1 MNRSKTGKALLISVL
16 SILLCVAL
24 LSGVTFAWFTD
35 NASTGVSS
43 IQTGTLEVE
52 LQKKTGEDSWAAVGS
67 EPLEFNLPDGK
78 SEILWEPNAAYELPT
93 LRIVNEGNLAL
104 KYKLEFTSADGDI
117 DLADVLQVKVNTTT
131 LTDSLGALLTGEA
144 EERAIIDG
152 TLAAGAT
159 SDEISIS
166 IIMKES
172 ADISYASKKISGIKL
187 KVFATQNTVESDSY
201 DNTYDADAA
210 YYDFWDGSIAPTA
223 YLAAV
228 TDTANKTVK
237 ISSAELLAAFAKS
250 VNNGNNYWGYTVTLE
265 TNIDLQNKDWTP
277 IGKSNAYKA
286 NDGSCAFSGTF
297 DGQNHTIANL
307 KCNGGVAN
315 PTDPAATCQGLF
327 ACLYA
332 AGNSVEIK
340 NIHIHNADVY
350 ALNAAG
356 AAVGRLDTYQHVS
369 QSGMAVI
376 SGLKLTGK
384 VTIKGGNSGSVAGS
398 PVSNWPI
405 YTQLHD
411 ITVDVDNGSYVSN
424 VDVSKVGE
432 ASPSG
437 IIGGVI
443 ALGVQNMGSYSI
455 KSNIDVIANDG
466 FVGGVVGLANG
477 KWSNIECTGD
487 ITIKSVS
494 PEARLTYGTI
504 IGSFVPGQGN
514 LDKNSSIASGSL
526 RIEYTDGTVGES
538 NGQESNLLGINAW

>member
-78 SEILWEPNAAYELPT
+78 SETLWEPNAAYELPT

-152 TLAAGAT
+152 TLEAGAT
-159 SDEISIS
+159 SDEINIS

-172 ADISYASKKISGIKL
+172 ADISYAGKTISDIKL

-201 DNTYDADAA
+201 DNTYDEDAA
-210 YYDFWDGSIAPTA
+210 YYDFWDGSIAPAA

-250 VNNGNNYWGYTVTLE
+250 VNNGNSYWGYTVTLE
-265 TNIDLQNKDWTP
+265 TDIDLQNQDWTP
-277 IGKSNAYKA
+277 IGNGTKN
-286 NDGSCAFSGTF
+286 FSGNF
-297 DGQNHTIANL
+297 DGQGHTIANL
-307 KCNGGVAN
+307 KCNGGAN
-315 PTDPAATCQGLF
+315 SPTKLDATCQGLF
-327 ACLYA
+327 GCLYA
-332 AGNSVEIK
+332 SNNMAYVQDL
-340 NIHIHNADVY
+340 HIHNADIY
-350 ALNAAG
+350 ALNSAG
-356 AAVGRLDTYQHVS
+356 AFVGSLDTAYWG
-369 QSGMAVI
+369 QSNIWDV
-376 SGLKLTGK
+376 KLTGK

-398 PVSNWPI
+398 PTNWWA
-405 YTQLHD
+405 QLTSLQR
-411 ITVDVDNGSYVSN
+411 ITVDVDKGSYVSN
-424 VDVSKVGE
+424 VGVAAVTIPAASIDEEDKVI
-432 ASPSG
+432 SPG
-437 IIGGVI
+437 GYMGGVVSTV
-443 ALGVQNMGSYSI
+443 AYSSSSTDI
-455 KSNIDVIANDG
+455 KSNIDVIANPG
-466 FVGGVVGLANG
+466 IVGGVVGLVSG
-477 KWSNIECTGD
+477 PWSNTECSGS
-487 ITIKSVS
+487 ITIKDADADSTN
-494 PEARLTYGTI
+494 TYGRVIGAHVTCRSGRTALDAETI
-504 IGSFVPGQGN
+504 SGTGDLILELKENGGTKALDTVIGAT
-514 LDKNSSIASGSL
+514 L
-526 RIEYTDGTVGES
+526 
-538 NGQESNLLGINAW
+538 W